1 MENSMPKEAD
11 SIFRSLMEA
20 APDGILVVDEG
31 GIIQIANAQ
40 CSRLFGYS
48 AEELIGQPI
57 EILVPA
63 YIRSQH
69 AELRHSYF
77 HEPRSRPM
85 GIGLQLIAARRDGTD
100 LPVEISLSPFT
111 FEGKR
116 RAIAIVRDVT
126 ELRRLDRELKRHVDE
141 VKRTNAE
148 LERSNKELEQFA
160 YVASHDLQEPLRV
173 ISGYTQLLQRRY
185 ADKLDKNANEYI
197 EFAVDGAKRMQNLIN
212 DLLAFSRVSSR
223 AKAFAPVD
231 LNEVLRLATANLR
244 ATLDETQGRIDSA
257 PLPIVSGDKTQL
269 TQLFQNLLS
278 NALKFHRDGVPP
290 VIRIDAGKTGA
301 QWTFSVADN
310 GIGISP
316 QYAQKVFV
324 IFQRLHTRDKYPG
337 TGIGLALCKKIVER
351 HGGEIRLESKPNEG
365 TTFIFTLSAKES

>member
-1 MENSMPKEAD
+1 MPREAD

-126 ELRRLDRELKRHVDE
+126 ELRRLDRELKHHVDE
-141 VKRTNAE
+141 IKRTNAE

-223 AKAFAPVD
+223 ARAFAPVD

-257 PLPIVSGDKTQL
+257 PLPIVNGDKTQL

-290 VIRIDAGKTGA
+290 VIRIGAGKTGA
-301 QWTFSVADN
+301 QWTFSVEDN

-365 TTFIFTLSAKES
+365 TTFIFTLSSQES